1 MAKKKK
7 DKATKPIGNSSTTT
21 VNPVLAGIYK
31 RTTKQYIS
39 ERNPLAESISGSDR
53 FALNATI
60 AASKMADNG
69 VPPSSVNT
77 RNTTTTVTGAHHEL
91 ARRAIGRGIRH
102 GLSGSNVPNLLP
114 PVPMPLLPPV
124 PMPRLPPSTSAA
136 NSLSELTNNYQNSLK
151 DDVVTEDSDDNPT
164 PLSQMQ
170 RGMSCTFDGGM
181 LDSTGFL
188 SRNSSLI
195 DLAMLAPV
203 DEAYHGTNA
212 GDDNGNHS
220 GESFEF
226 LDFPTS

>member
-1 MAKKKK
+1 M
-7 DKATKPIGNSSTTT
+7 
-21 VNPVLAGIYK
+21 NPVLAGIYK

-39 ERNPLAESISGSDR
+39 ERNPLAESLSGSER
-53 FALNATI
+53 VVSSSSIAT
-60 AASKMADNG
+60 SKITVIGAPQTTG
-69 VPPSSVNT
+69 NT
-77 RNTTTTVTGAHHEL
+77 RNDSTAMTGAHHEL

-102 GLSGSNVPNLLP
+102 GLGGSNLPNILP

-124 PMPRLPPSTSAA
+124 TMPKLPASTSAA

-170 RGMSCTFDGGM
+170 QGMGSAFDGGM
-181 LDSTGFL
+181 LASTGFL

-203 DEAYHGTNA
+203 DEALNGHCT
-212 GDDNGNHS
+212 GDDNMNDS

-226 LDFPTS
+226 LDFPNS

>member
-7 DKATKPIGNSSTTT
+7 DKAAKPIGNSSTTA

-31 RTTKQYIS
+31 RTTKQYIG
-39 ERNPLAESISGSDR
+39 ERNPLAESLSGSDG
-53 FALNATI
+53 FVSS
-60 AASKMADNG
+60 AAITGSKMADNG
-69 VPPSSVNT
+69 TSVNT
-77 RNTTTTVTGAHHEL
+77 RNVTTSITGAHHEL

-102 GLSGSNVPNLLP
+102 GLGGSNIPNLLP

-124 PMPRLPPSTSAA
+124 PMPILPPSTSAA

-170 RGMSCTFDGGM
+170 HGMSCTFDGGM
-181 LDSTGFL
+181 LDSTAFL

-203 DEAYHGTNA
+203 DEALNGTST